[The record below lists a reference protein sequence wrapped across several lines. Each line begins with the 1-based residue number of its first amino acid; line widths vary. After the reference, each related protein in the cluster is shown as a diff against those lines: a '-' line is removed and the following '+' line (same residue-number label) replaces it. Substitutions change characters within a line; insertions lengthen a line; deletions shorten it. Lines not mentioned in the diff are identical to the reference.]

1 MTLIPIIF
9 LVLEFA
15 LIAIGV
21 LIGYRRGVGKSL
33 VRLVYLAI
41 LGIVAFFVGRS
52 IAFSL
57 SDTACTMILPMLPE
71 EILPVFEKSPELEPL
86 VANMI
91 GGLLSAILVSLVF
104 ALLRLLSLIGFNKLS
119 GMIAKRFGEKEP
131 LAKGSKWW
139 GLAVGFVYSTLA
151 ASLMLLPIF
160 TPMYIL
166 NSVPDETIAVYYE
179 AVLENYTD
187 QPNYEETEKLLTETK
202 PSFNATKFFPFSCMM
217 ADAVTSYGI
226 PDTEV
231 SESVTHSLPAFIELG
246 SDALYVHNSTV
257 YAENPSTV
265 VLNNASATVT
275 LHLENSP
282 TIKRTAACVVSALGE
297 ILREDGEFMGMG
309 FAPTNNFILDSL
321 ISMAIGSVADTD
333 YENVNNNMMLLF
345 GTYDAELLP
354 EHKRSN
360 FEMHF
365 PASGYVGK
373 EQKGLLL
380 IIYELEFNSLDDL
393 IGNEDLQNIINQFS
407 GLLDPDSDNTEN
419 TPDHS
424 DHHELDIP
432 PSVIEEFIESAH
444 GDVSVS
450 GLKEFLNSMGYN
462 PTDEEM
468 NAIVKQYL
476 G

>member
-1 MTLIPIIF
+1 
-9 LVLEFA
+9 
-15 LIAIGV
+15 
-21 LIGYRRGVGKSL
+21 
-33 VRLVYLAI
+33 
-41 LGIVAFFVGRS
+41 
-52 IAFSL
+52 
-57 SDTACTMILPMLPE
+57 
-71 EILPVFEKSPELEPL
+71 
-86 VANMI
+86 
-91 GGLLSAILVSLVF
+91 
-104 ALLRLLSLIGFNKLS
+104 
-119 GMIAKRFGEKEP
+119 
-131 LAKGSKWW
+131 
-139 GLAVGFVYSTLA
+139 
-151 ASLMLLPIF
+151 
-160 TPMYIL
+160 
-166 NSVPDETIAVYYE
+166 
-179 AVLENYTD
+179 
-187 QPNYEETEKLLTETK
+187 
-202 PSFNATKFFPFSCMM
+202 MM

-321 ISMAIGSVADTD
+321 ISMAISSVADTD

-393 IGNEDLQNIINQFS
+393 VGNEDLQNIINQFS
-407 GLLDPDSDNTEN
+407 GLLAPDSDHTEN

-468 NAIVKQYL
+468 DAIVKQYL